1 MSKSTAWKSSR
12 KEYLNLLPWMTLTHS
27 LTMFRYLVNQS
38 VFDDTHHRVYS
49 LNGVVLQCSCHKDM
63 AINPAATWMCKFIKN
78 EESTTMFMTM
88 DEAESKFHSL
98 CEAAGLEG

>member
-1 MSKSTAWKSSR
+1 M
-12 KEYLNLLPWMTLTHS
+12 LPWMTLTHS

-38 VFDDTHHRVYS
+38 VFVDTHHRVYS

-78 EESTTMFMTM
+78 EESTTMFITM

>member
-63 AINPAATWMCKFIKN
+63 AINPDATWMCKFIKSG
-78 EESTTMFMTM
+78 EPITLFMTM
-88 DEAESKFHSL
+88 EQAEAKFNSL

>member
-1 MSKSTAWKSSR
+1 
-12 KEYLNLLPWMTLTHS
+12 
-27 LTMFRYLVNQS
+27 MFRYLVNQS

-78 EESTTMFMTM
+78 EESTTMFITM